1 LRAEARSARRGFAGH
16 AIAFTVTRL
25 SIDPIV
31 PDGGAIEEAARAI
44 RAGGIVALPTDTLYG
59 LAVDPFNAGA
69 LAAIRRLKERPA
81 DRAVPLVAA
90 DVGQIAATLGVL
102 PILARL
108 LAVRFWPG
116 PLTMLMQAP
125 ERLPVDVT
133 GGTGRVGVRVP
144 AHAVARALCA
154 ACGTPLTATSANK
167 SGQPATNDPETVAG
181 SLGAG
186 LDVLLDAGVTPGGPP
201 STIID
206 VTDATPRVIRQG
218 AIPWESIQACLGL

>member
-1 LRAEARSARRGFAGH
+1 M
-16 AIAFTVTRL
+16 
-25 SIDPIV
+25 
-31 PDGGAIEEAARAI
+31 
-44 RAGGIVALPTDTLYG
+44 PTDTLYG
-59 LAVDPFNAGA
+59 LAGNPFSVPA
-69 LAAIRRLKERPA
+69 LAAIGQLKQRPA
-81 DRAVPLVAA
+81 ERAVPLVAA
-90 DVGQIAATLGVL
+90 DVEQIAATLGVL
-102 PILARL
+102 PMLARL
-108 LAVRFWPG
+108 LAIRFWPG

-125 ERLPVDVT
+125 ERLPADVT

-167 SGQPATNDPETVAG
+167 SGQSATNDPETVA
-181 SLGAG
+181 STLGAG

-206 VTDATPRVIRQG
+206 VTDQTPRVIRQG

>member
-1 LRAEARSARRGFAGH
+1 M
-16 AIAFTVTRL
+16 TRL
-25 SIDPIV
+25 SIDPIA
-31 PDGGAIEEAARAI
+31 PDAGVIEAAARAI
-44 RAGGIVALPTDTLYG
+44 RAGGIVAMPTDTLYG
-59 LAVDPFNAGA
+59 LAADPFDAAA
-69 LAAIRRLKERPA
+69 LAAYPRLKGRPA
-81 DRAVPLVAA
+81 ERAIPLVAA
-90 DVGQIAATLGVL
+90 DVDQIAATLGVL
-102 PILARL
+102 PMLARL
-108 LAVRFWPG
+108 LAIRFWPG
-116 PLTMLMQAP
+116 PLTLLMPAP
-125 ERLPVDVT
+125 ERLPAEVT

-167 SGQPATNDPETVAG
+167 SGQPATNDPDAVAE

-186 LDVLLDAGVTPGGPP
+186 IDLLLDAGVTPGGPP

>member
-1 LRAEARSARRGFAGH
+1 M
-16 AIAFTVTRL
+16 TRL
-25 SIDPIV
+25 SIDPIA
-31 PDGGAIEEAARAI
+31 PDAGVIKAAVRAI
-44 RAGGIVALPTDTLYG
+44 RAGGIVAMPTDTLYG
-59 LAVDPFNAGA
+59 LAANPFDTAA
-69 LAAIRRLKERPA
+69 LAAIQRLKERPTE
-81 DRAVPLVAA
+81 RAIPLVAA
-90 DVGQIAATLGVL
+90 DVDQIAATLGVL
-102 PILARL
+102 PMLARL
-108 LAVRFWPG
+108 LAIRFWPG

-125 ERLPVDVT
+125 ERLPAEVT

-167 SGQPATNDPETVAG
+167 SGQPATNDPDAVAE

-186 LDVLLDAGVTPGGPP
+186 IDLLLDAGVTPGGPP

-218 AIPWESIQACLGL
+218 AIPWESIQTCLGL

>member
-1 LRAEARSARRGFAGH
+1 LKTPEAPAALAHRGACEGGE
-16 AIAFTVTRL
+16 AIVCTVTRL

-31 PDGGAIEEAARAI
+31 PDRGAIEEAARAI

-59 LAVDPFNAGA
+59 LAVDPFNAEA
-69 LAAIRRLKERPA
+69 LAAVRRLKQRPA
-81 DRAVPLVAA
+81 ERAVPLVAA
-90 DVGQIAATLGVL
+90 DVEQIAATLGVL
-102 PILARL
+102 PMLARL

-125 ERLPVDVT
+125 EHLPADVT
-133 GGTGRVGVRVP
+133 GGTG
-144 AHAVARALCA
+144 
-154 ACGTPLTATSANK
+154 GTPLTATSANK
-167 SGQPATNDPETVAG
+167 SGQPATNDPETVAA
-181 SLGAG
+181 SLGTG
-186 LDVLLDAGVTPGGPP
+186 LGVLLDAGVTRGGPP

>member
-1 LRAEARSARRGFAGH
+1 
-16 AIAFTVTRL
+16 L
-25 SIDPIV
+25 SIDPHA
-31 PDGGAIEEAARAI
+31 PDAGVIGTAARAI
-44 RAGGIVALPTDTLYG
+44 RAGGIVAMPTDTLYG
-59 LAVDPFNAGA
+59 LAANPFDAAA
-69 LAAIRRLKERPA
+69 LAAIQRLKERPEE
-81 DRAVPLVAA
+81 RAVPLVAA
-90 DVGQIAATLGVL
+90 DVEQISATLGVL
-102 PILARL
+102 PMLARL

-125 ERLPVDVT
+125 ARLPAEVT

-167 SGQPATNDPETVAG
+167 SGQPATNDPDAVAA
-181 SLGAG
+181 SLGSG
-186 LDVLLDAGVTPGGPP
+186 IDLLLDAGVTPGGPP

-218 AIPWESIQACLGL
+218 AIPWEHIQACLGL

>member
-1 LRAEARSARRGFAGH
+1 
-16 AIAFTVTRL
+16 VTRL
-25 SIDPIV
+25 SIDPFN
-31 PDGGAIEEAARAI
+31 PDADVVAQAARAV
-44 RAGGIVALPTDTLYG
+44 RAGGIVAMPTDTLYG
-59 LAVDPFNAGA
+59 LASNPFDLAA
-69 LAAIRRLKERPA
+69 LAAVRRLKERPA

-90 DVGQIAATLGVL
+90 DVDQITATLGVL

-108 LAVRFWPG
+108 LAIRFWPG

-125 ERLPVDVT
+125 ERLPAEVT

-144 AHAVARALCA
+144 AHAVARALCL

-167 SGQPATNDPETVAG
+167 SGQPATNDPDAVARA
-181 SLGAG
+181 LGAG

-201 STIID
+201 STIVD

-218 AIPWESIQACLGL
+218 AIPWQSIQACLGL